1 MLYKA
6 EIREYASRRM
16 LRYFIPIT
24 IIATPLGQITGDR
37 VSTDIVEAVGGVLV
51 TFVAVFEIY
60 QKRDFFASLLCRKF
74 NNHVEK
80 KPDAQINMETDRSEH
95 GSEGDHVEKNPDAQI
110 TTDTDGSEHG
120 SEGDHVE
127 KNPDAQMIME
137 TNVSV
142 HRSESDNSICVDQ
155 FATIGENVKVAVETN
170 RPQHESEASICID
183 DFASLIELDATV
195 SENANVA
202 METNIPK
209 NESEVSISIDE
220 FSSHFDLDA
229 TVSDNLL

>member
-37 VSTDIVEAVGGVLV
+37 VPTDIVEAVGGVLV

-60 QKRDFFASLLCRKF
+60 QKRDFFASFLCRKF

-80 KPDAQINMETDRSEH
+80 KSDAQITIETDGSGQ
-95 GSEGDHVEKNPDAQI
+95 GSEGDHMEKNPDAQI
-110 TTDTDGSEHG
+110 TMETDGLEHG
-120 SEGDHVE
+120 SEGD
-127 KNPDAQMIME
+127 D
-137 TNVSV
+137 
-142 HRSESDNSICVDQ
+142 SICVDQ
-155 FATIGENVKVAVETN
+155 FASLFDLDATIGENVKVAAITAETN
-170 RPQHESEASICID
+170 IPQNESEASICID
-183 DFASLIELDATV
+183 DFASLVDIDATI
-195 SENANVA
+195 SENAKVA
-202 METNIPK
+202 TMTKKPK

-220 FSSHFDLDA
+220 FASHFDLDA
-229 TVSDNLL
+229 TVSENLR